1 VTTLVPSVLAVLAA
15 VAGAA
20 GHATTATAAAPAQ
33 VSVPTFGLDAGLRAA
48 LLEIAA
54 FTLGALVVTAA
65 TALVY
70 RWYTRDPIQLGLS
83 VLLGAGT
90 VGLYLNT
97 AGLLN
102 SVISGA
108 GRDVFEPGAVL
119 FNVVALAVAVF
130 VSPVGRRI
138 GDRVATDSV
147 AISGAKQVDAEV
159 SRIVRTVGRMTP
171 VELPDEV
178 ADMEGYDP
186 VTPEVK
192 EAMAGKTL
200 LFPKRLTVTELR
212 ERLVARL
219 ADDYGVGHV
228 DVDVESDGTVSYLAV
243 GSRASGLGP
252 TLAAGAT
259 AVAVRADPPAAA
271 SPGDVVQVWATSPEP
286 TRLATGELRATADDA
301 VTLVVDET
309 DAAAF
314 SADERYRLV
323 TLPAEP
329 QADREF
335 ASVLRAAHETMGV
348 VVVGEGSDLVGTTVG
363 SLSVPVVAVRPAT
376 GAVEA
381 IPARSRPLSAGDTLY
396 AIGRPDQL
404 RRLEGRAAEVTVVGE

>member
-1 VTTLVPSVLAVLAA
+1 MTVAV
-15 VAGAA
+15 
-20 GHATTATAAAPAQ
+20 PAQ
-33 VSVPTFGLDAGLRAA
+33 VSVPTFGLDAGLRTA

-54 FTLGALVVTAA
+54 FTVAALVVTAT

-102 SVISGA
+102 TVIA
-108 GRDVFEPGAVL
+108 DPLGRDVFQPEAVL
-119 FNVVALAVAVF
+119 FNVVALVVAVF

-138 GDRVATDSV
+138 GDRAATDTV

-159 SRIVRTVGRMTP
+159 SRIVRTVGRVTP

-186 VTPEVK
+186 VAADVK
-192 EAMAGKTL
+192 QAMAGKTL
-200 LFPKRLTVTELR
+200 LFPKRLTVAELR

-228 DVDVESDGTVSYLAV
+228 DVDVEPDGTVSYLAV
-243 GSRASGLGP
+243 GSRAAGLGP
-252 TLAAGAT
+252 TLAAGAA

-271 SPGDVVQVWATSPEP
+271 SPGDVVQVWATTPEP
-286 TRLATGELRATADDA
+286 RRLVTGELRATADDA

-309 DAAAF
+309 DAAAL
-314 SADERYRLV
+314 SADEGYRLV

-335 ASVLRAAHETMGV
+335 ASVLRAADETMGV
-348 VVVGEGSDLVGTTVG
+348 VVVGEGSALVGDTIG
-363 SLSVPVVAVRPAT
+363 SLPVPVVAVRPASGT
-376 GAVEA
+376 VEA
-381 IPARSRPLSAGDTLY
+381 IPARSRAVSAGDTLY

-404 RRLEGRAAEVTVVGE
+404 RRLEGRAAEVIVVGG